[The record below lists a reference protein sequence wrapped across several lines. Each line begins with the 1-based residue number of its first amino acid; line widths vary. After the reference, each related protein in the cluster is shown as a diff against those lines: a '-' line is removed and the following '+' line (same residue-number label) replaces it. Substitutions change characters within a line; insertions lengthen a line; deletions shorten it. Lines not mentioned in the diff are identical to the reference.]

1 MTRVVFNPFSESF
14 RRNPYE
20 TYSALRTTGPFRSL
34 GMWIFT
40 RHADV
45 KDVLRDRRF
54 SSALIPSLVHRRL
67 DEFGMSCPEVT
78 KLGQK
83 AIVFTDNPDH
93 ARLRRLANVVFHPS
107 QLESLR
113 PLAAT
118 LVQQHLKSFATQ
130 ARGDFVGQ
138 VARPIP
144 LKLLLS
150 WLAIDHEHMEAVATW
165 NHAIRYFLEPGAV
178 NRSQFAHIY
187 QSLTEFL
194 AFFASYIADRQGRA
208 GADLISQMLVRTSK
222 NDGFTVE
229 EAAYMCVMAFV
240 AGAETTQALLGNAML
255 LLASHP
261 AQLNKLL
268 SGEVAVSRAANE
280 ILRFEAPLQ
289 MTKRVAMEDV
299 AVAGVNI
306 KANDQILLCL
316 AAANHDNDVFADAD
330 SFDIGRS
337 NSELH
342 LGFGYGAHACLGARL
357 AQIQLESLLEE
368 IIRHRWQPVV
378 HEAPRWQ
385 RHSQIMRGLDEL
397 PLDLQTQGETV
408 A

>member
-1 MTRVVFNPFSESF
+1 MTRLVFNPFSESF
-14 RRNPYE
+14 RRSPYE
-20 TYSALRTTGPFRSL
+20 TYSALRAAGLFRSL
-34 GMWIFT
+34 GMWIVT

-67 DEFGMSCPEVT
+67 DEFSMTCPEIT
-78 KLGQK
+78 MLGQK

-93 ARLRRLANVVFHPS
+93 ARLRRLASVVFHPS

-113 PLAAT
+113 PLAVA
-118 LVQQHLKSFATQ
+118 LVQQHLKGFTDLERA
-130 ARGDFVGQ
+130 DFVEK

-150 WLAIDHEHMEAVATW
+150 WLAIDHKHMEAVATW
-165 NHAIRYFLEPGAV
+165 NHDIRYFLEPGVV

-194 AFFASYIADRQGRA
+194 AFFASYIADRQDGA
-208 GADLISQMLVRTSK
+208 GSDLISQLLLATAK
-222 NDGFTVE
+222 NDGFTAE

-240 AGAETTQALLGNAML
+240 AGAETTQALLGNAMF

-261 AQLNKLL
+261 AQLDKLL
-268 SGEVAVSRAANE
+268 SGEVLVARAANE

-289 MTKRVAMEDV
+289 MTKRVATED
-299 AVAGVNI
+299 ATVAGVDI
-306 KANDQILLCL
+306 KANEQILLCL
-316 AAANHDNDVFADAD
+316 GAANHDGDVFVDAD
-330 SFDIGRS
+330 NFDIARS

-342 LGFGYGAHACLGARL
+342 LGFGYGAHVCLGARL

-368 IIRHRWQPVV
+368 LIHHRWRPVV
-378 HEAPRWQ
+378 HDAPRWQ
-385 RHSQIMRGLDEL
+385 RHSQIMRGFDEL
-397 PLDLQTQGETV
+397 LLDLLTQGEAV